1 MTTTA
6 PISNA
11 VTARR
16 LFPALLAWL
25 TCLCMALPLRAEP
38 IDELVEALQIDSMI
52 EVMRVEGM
60 AYGEELAE
68 EMIPGGS
75 NLAWQD
81 LLEQIYD
88 AGKMRTIVRQGFAE
102 VIEDSD
108 PAPLI
113 AFFSSD
119 LGQKIIT
126 LELEAR
132 RAMIDDEVEEAAR
145 QAYLDLKGSE
155 DPRLDQL
162 RRFVVVND
170 LLETNVTGAL
180 NASFRFYSGLV
191 DGGGLQMAEGDILAD
206 VWSQEEETR
215 EDTREWLFAYLLLA
229 YEPLEDDEVEAYI
242 ALSETTQGR
251 ALNRALFAG
260 FNAMYNE
267 ISYALGLAASRQ
279 MQQQDL

>member
-38 IDELVEALQIDSMI
+38 IDELAEALQIDSMI

-88 AGKMRTIVRQGFAE
+88 AGKMRKIVRQGFAE

-162 RRFVVVND
+162 RRFVDVND

-229 YEPLEDDEVEAYI
+229 YEPLEDDELEAYI

>member
-11 VTARR
+11 LTARR
-16 LFPALLAWL
+16 TIPALLAWL
-25 TCLCMALPLRAEP
+25 TCLCLALPLRAEP
-38 IDELVEALQIDSMI
+38 IDELAESLQIDAMI

-60 AYGEELAE
+60 AYGAELAE

-75 NLAWQD
+75 NSAWQE
-81 LLEQIYD
+81 LLDQIYD
-88 AGKMRTIVRQGFAE
+88 AEKMRTIVRQGFAE

-132 RAMIDDEVEEAAR
+132 RAMIDDAVEEAAR
-145 QAYLDLKGSE
+145 QAYLDIKGSE

-162 RRFVVVND
+162 RRFVDVND

-191 DGGGLQMAEGDILAD
+191 DGGGLQLAEGDILAD

-229 YEPLEDDEVEAYI
+229 YEPLEDEELEAYI
-242 ALSETTQGR
+242 ALSETTQGK

-260 FNAMYNE
+260 FNAMYDE

>member
-1 MTTTA
+1 MIKNA
-6 PISNA
+6 PTPMA
-11 VTARR
+11 LTARH
-16 LFPALLAWL
+16 LIPALLAWL
-25 TCLCMALPLRAEP
+25 ACLCLALPLRAEP
-38 IDELVEALQIDSMI
+38 IDELAEALQIDSMI

-60 AYGEELAE
+60 AYGAELAD

-75 NLAWQD
+75 NPAWQE
-81 LLEQIYD
+81 LLDTIYD
-88 AGKMRTIVRQGFAE
+88 PDKMRAIVRQGFAE
-102 VIEDSD
+102 AIEDSD

-132 RAMIDDEVEEAAR
+132 RAMIDDEVEQAAR
-145 QAYLDLKGSE
+145 QAYLDIKGSE

-162 RRFVVVND
+162 RRFVDVND

-191 DGGGLQMAEGDILAD
+191 DGGGLQMAEGDILSD
-206 VWSQEEETR
+206 VWSQEEDTR

-229 YEPLEDDEVEAYI
+229 YEPLEDEELEAYI

-260 FNAMYNE
+260 FNAMYDE

-279 MQQQDL
+279 MQQQEL

>member
-6 PISNA
+6 PKLTA

-38 IDELVEALQIDSMI
+38 IDELVEALQIDAMI
-52 EVMRVEGM
+52 EVMRFEGM

-75 NLAWQD
+75 NLAWRD

-88 AGKMRTIVRQGFAE
+88 AEKMRTIVRQGFAE
-102 VIEDSD
+102 VIADSD

-132 RAMIDDEVEEAAR
+132 RAMIDDAVEEAAR
-145 QAYLDLKGSE
+145 QAYLDIKGSE

-162 RRFVVVND
+162 RRFVEVND
-170 LLETNVTGAL
+170 LVETNVTGAL

-191 DGGGLQMAEGDILAD
+191 DGGGLQLAEGDILSD

-229 YEPLEDDEVEAYI
+229 YEPLEDDELEAYI

>member
-1 MTTTA
+1 MIKNA
-6 PISNA
+6 PTPKA
-11 VTARR
+11 LTARH
-16 LFPALLAWL
+16 LIPALLAWL
-25 TCLCMALPLRAEP
+25 TCLCLALPLRAEP
-38 IDELVEALQIDSMI
+38 IDELAEALQIDSMI

-60 AYGEELAE
+60 AYGAELAD

-75 NLAWQD
+75 NPAWQE
-81 LLEQIYD
+81 LLDTIYD
-88 AGKMRTIVRQGFAE
+88 PDKMRAIVREGFAE
-102 VIEDSD
+102 AIEDSD

-132 RAMIDDEVEEAAR
+132 RAMIDDEVEQAAR
-145 QAYLDLKGSE
+145 QAYLDIKGSE

-162 RRFVVVND
+162 RRFVEVND

-191 DGGGLQMAEGDILAD
+191 DGGGLQMAEGDILSD
-206 VWSQEEETR
+206 VWSQEEDTR

-229 YEPLEDDEVEAYI
+229 YEPLEDEELEAYI

-260 FNAMYNE
+260 FNAMYDE

-279 MQQQDL
+279 MQQQEL

>member
-88 AGKMRTIVRQGFAE
+88 AGKMRKIVRQGFAE

-162 RRFVVVND
+162 RRFVDVND

-229 YEPLEDDEVEAYI
+229 YEPLEDDELEAYI

>member
-88 AGKMRTIVRQGFAE
+88 AGKMRKIVRQGFAE

-229 YEPLEDDEVEAYI
+229 YEPLEDDELEAYI